1 MRALLT
7 AVQFLTRLPVPGGHA
22 PASPQVLRAAVR
34 WFPLVG
40 AAVGGITA
48 GLVWAGAQLWPLGL
62 ALLVALACEAWLTGA
77 FHEDAVADFFDAF
90 GGGMTRERTLE
101 ILRDSRIGSF
111 GTVAL
116 FFALALRFGAAVS
129 LELPTLLAALI
140 ASAALGRLL
149 ILPAMALLPPVQ
161 GREGLAASVQGSKR
175 TENARNGDEAPSPA
189 AARSAMMGGEPRKTA
204 LFRGEGGWDLP
215 PGGEREGLAKDV
227 GQRIRPWEVGLGLLL
242 AAPGVAWWAWLQP
255 ARALVALGVL
265 AGVLALFL
273 MVVRRRLG
281 GITGDC
287 LGCLCYLGQL
297 AVLLTAAARWPG

>member
-1 MRALLT
+1 VRALLT

-22 PASPQVLRAAVR
+22 PASPRVLRAAVR

-48 GLVWAGAQLWPLGL
+48 GLAWAGAQLWPLGL
-62 ALLVALACEAWLTGA
+62 ALLVALAFEAWLTGA

-116 FFALALRFGAAVS
+116 IFALALRFGAAVS
-129 LELPTLLAALI
+129 LALPTLLAALI
-140 ASAALGRLL
+140 AAAALGRWL

-161 GREGLAASVQGSKR
+161 GR
-175 TENARNGDEAPSPA
+175 D
-189 AARSAMMGGEPRKTA
+189 
-204 LFRGEGGWDLP
+204 
-215 PGGEREGLAKDV
+215 GLAKDV
-227 GQRIRPWEVGLGLLL
+227 GQRIAPWEVGLGLLL

-255 ARALVALGVL
+255 TRALIALGVL
-265 AGVLALFL
+265 AGVLTVFL
-273 MVVRRRLG
+273 SVVRRRLG